1 MNIDSLGERM
11 RESRKALQLS
21 QDDVA
26 SRCGVSREMWGKY
39 ERGAAIP
46 GGEVLA
52 AMAAAGFDIVYVLT
66 GARTLPV
73 SERATL
79 SMRQRALLDNY
90 EHTDEPGKRVI
101 ESTASLAAQSRG
113 KRA

>member
-1 MNIDSLGERM
+1 MFSLSRSFLMNIDSLGERM

-52 AMAAAGFDIVYVLT
+52 AMAAAI
-66 GARTLPV
+66 
-73 SERATL
+73 
-79 SMRQRALLDNY
+79 
-90 EHTDEPGKRVI
+90 
-101 ESTASLAAQSRG
+101 AAPDLG
-113 KRA
+113 